1 MIVVYFETRL
11 VACHNFEVLELCA
24 IMKLVDVV
32 HVAFTVFAL
41 QIVLRDGELTA
52 FVNYE
57 FELLSD
63 CNV

>member
-1 MIVVYFETRL
+1 
-11 VACHNFEVLELCA
+11 
-24 IMKLVDVV
+24 MKLVDVV